1 MNASKVNSVNNY
13 EFDDIN
19 EDDDIQ
25 IIRAELE
32 ISQENKLVPK
42 LMKSEF

>member
-42 LMKSEF
+42 FMKSEF